1 MRQMT
6 LELPA
11 FSLHSLQEQRQR
23 LSGMLRES
31 LQTLLVHVA
40 MPMAGVKVHCEGS
53 LPDSGPFVL
62 AVNHNSHLDTPVMMS
77 VMNRKQ
83 RKALRI
89 AASHRYFFDT
99 KKVMRRAAVALFGLV
114 PATGRQLINTAHRIK
129 KERSIMLIYPE
140 GTRSRTGKMGTFQ
153 YGIGVLHR
161 ESEVPVIPIKI
172 EGTRSL
178 MPAGRFFPKRGEI
191 RVTIGEPLRANIAD
205 ANTITT
211 MVEQKV
217 REL

>member
-6 LELPA
+6 LELPV
-11 FSLHSLQEQRQR
+11 FSLHALRKQHLQF
-23 LSGMLRES
+23 SGIVRES
-31 LQTLLVHVA
+31 LQALLVHVA

-53 LPDSGPFVL
+53 LPTSGPFVL

-77 VMNRKQ
+77 VMNGKQ

-99 KKVMRRAAVALFGLV
+99 KSLLRRAAVGLFGLV
-114 PATGRQLINTAHRIK
+114 PATGRQLIHTAHRIK
-129 KERSIMLIYPE
+129 KEQSIMLIYPE

-161 ESEVPVIPIKI
+161 ESGVPILPVKI
-172 EGTRSL
+172 EGTHSL
-178 MPAGRFFPKRGEI
+178 MPAGKLFPKRGEI
-191 RVTIGEPLRANIAD
+191 YVTIGEPLRADIAD
-205 ANTITT
+205 ANTVTA
-211 MVEQKV
+211 MVEKKV